1 MPRKGEAMTPE
12 HKAKMAAARR
22 ESMEKKKLAK
32 LVHADE
38 AVEAPY
44 ELPLPADD
52 DEFAEYVLTAQDKA
66 DIEQEVRQRLQKE
79 RRLAAKKAYSETEI
93 ERQRRK
99 AGEIP
104 ADEELKKYN
113 AELVSVYVQMPT
125 LRKPNGGEHDPEPI
139 ILDQKVYRSG
149 RWYHD
154 VPRAVAVYLMDRM
167 DQARRHVSQ
176 VEGRSRSYFN
186 PSQFQVI
193 HQGGAAAGGGSLGL
207 AFDSIHKRPT

>member
-1 MPRKGEAMTPE
+1 MR
-12 HKAKMAAARR
+12 AKRGPLSAEQKEKMRAGREAAAER
-22 ESMEKKKLAK
+22 KKLAA
-32 LVHADE
+32 LHPED

-44 ELPLPADD
+44 ELPLPTDA

-66 DIEQEVRQRLQKE
+66 DIEREVRERLQKE
-79 RRLAAKKAYSETEI
+79 RRIAAKKAYSETEI

-104 ADEELKKYN
+104 ADEEAKKYN

-125 LRKPNGGEHDPEPI
+125 LRKPNGGEHEPEPI

-154 VPRAVAVYLMDRM
+154 VPRGVAVYLMDRM

-186 PSQFQVI
+186 PSQFQVV
-193 HQGGAAAGGGSLGL
+193 HQGGTAAGGGSLGL